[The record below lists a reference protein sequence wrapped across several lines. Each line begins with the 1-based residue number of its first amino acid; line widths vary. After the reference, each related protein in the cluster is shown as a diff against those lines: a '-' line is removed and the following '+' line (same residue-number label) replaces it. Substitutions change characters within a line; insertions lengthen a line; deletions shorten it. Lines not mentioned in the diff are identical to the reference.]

1 MAICAEAADPAKGG
15 VLERFYSE
23 NDGAT
28 LRRLPSWVMPQ
39 PSAMMLANEDLKDD
53 PVTGAHARIFDLL
66 RDRSDW
72 NVITFALRCVPDLS
86 SPVIEQRVAA
96 AYVASV
102 FTPSAKRA
110 KSLSRS
116 RPPECAA

>member
-1 MAICAEAADPAKGG
+1 MIPSNHHEDLLHGVIACAISWGVAFMAIFAEAAAPAKGD

-86 SPVIEQRVAA
+86 SPVIE
-96 AYVASV
+96 
-102 FTPSAKRA
+102 
-110 KSLSRS
+110 
-116 RPPECAA
+116 